1 VGVRETDT
9 EVADRVRD
17 LFADARRRDPSIF
30 AETEIDLPDNKIRDV
45 VQTIQEVGL
54 SLMPIDGLGHAFEH
68 FFSTIFRGDLGQYF
82 TRRELVRFMVAM
94 VEPNGQDFVI
104 DPTSGSGGF
113 LLEALMQ
120 VWRYIDLNFAG
131 QTDVERQKYDFAHE
145 NLFGIEANDILGR
158 VCQTNLLLHKD
169 GHTNIE
175 TNRTCL
181 DISFSNSQIRPD
193 GTLFTLVLGNP
204 PFGSDVE
211 EGDED
216 DLGSNTLG
224 AFELGRGRQK
234 IKSELVILERSFQF
248 LRPGGRLAMVVP
260 DGLLNNAGGESRTF
274 RRYWMHTARI
284 DAVVSLP
291 DHAFRKSGAQNK
303 TSILFAT
310 KFTEDEQSRFQQAY
324 AEEVNRLAQANEA
337 QPQLGSDVSSSVE
350 VESKDDNS
358 ELAAD
363 EKLME
368 LELSA
373 RAMQAVLRKSDYH
386 IFLAEADQIGYS
398 PAGAP
403 LADNDLNSIVNDMP
417 DAQDKDSILG
427 QYARVFRHAPATYRG
442 TEKPQCMAIRASD
455 LFTAHPTYRID
466 PKSHLFERE
475 QLSSA
480 PPGMKRVRLGEI
492 LQRREERVRPALEP
506 DREFLVPTLT
516 QEGDLTPREA
526 GQGNTQPAWFGQYF
540 KDNATWYRLHTENL
554 VYSRIDLWK
563 GCVTVVP
570 EEYDGAIVT
579 NEFPV
584 YEVDREQLDPH
595 YLKLVLRTAYFQH
608 AIRAITTGHSNR
620 RRTQADDFEN
630 LMIFV
635 PEDRDMQLAISEV
648 LRESEQAVVQQRMEY
663 RELSAALDNVIIGEV
678 QPEEFLSAHD
688 R

>member
-1 VGVRETDT
+1 
-9 EVADRVRD
+9 
-17 LFADARRRDPSIF
+17 
-30 AETEIDLPDNKIRDV
+30 
-45 VQTIQEVGL
+45 
-54 SLMPIDGLGHAFEH
+54 
-68 FFSTIFRGDLGQYF
+68 
-82 TRRELVRFMVAM
+82 
-94 VEPNGQDFVI
+94 
-104 DPTSGSGGF
+104 
-113 LLEALMQ
+113 MQ
-120 VWRYIDLNFAG
+120 VWRYIDTNFAG

-175 TNRTCL
+175 TNRSCL
-181 DISFSNSQIRPD
+181 DVSFSNPQIRPD

-211 EGDED
+211 EGDDD
-216 DLGSNTLG
+216 DLGSNTLE

-248 LRPGGRLAMVVP
+248 LRPGGRLAMVIP
-260 DGLLNNAGGESRTF
+260 DGLLNNAGGESRAF
-274 RRYWMHTARI
+274 RRYLMHTARI

-310 KFTEDEQSRFQQAY
+310 KFTEDKRSRFQRAY
-324 AEEVNRLAQANEA
+324 AEEVNRLTQANEA
-337 QPQLGSDVSSSVE
+337 QPQLGNGASTAIE
-350 VESKDDNS
+350 LESTDDGS
-358 ELAAD
+358 ELSAD
-363 EKLME
+363 ERLIG
-368 LELSA
+368 LEVPA
-373 RAMQAVLRKSDYH
+373 RAMQAVLSRSDHY

-403 LADNDLNSIVNDMP
+403 IADSDLYSVVHDTP
-417 DAQDKDSILG
+417 DAQDEDSILG
-427 QYARVFRHAPATYRG
+427 QYTRVFRHDPAAYRG

-455 LFTAHPTYRID
+455 HFTAHPTYRID
-466 PKSHLFERE
+466 PKFHLFERE
-475 QLSSA
+475 QLSSP
-480 PPGMKRVRLGEI
+480 PPGMQRVQLGEI
-492 LQRREERVRPALEP
+492 LQRREERVRSALEP

-516 QEGDLTPREA
+516 QEGELTPREA

-540 KDNATWYRLHTENL
+540 KEDSTWYRLHAEDL

-584 YEVDREQLDPH
+584 YEVDQEQLDPH
-595 YLKLVLRTAYFQH
+595 YLKLVLRTAYFQR

-630 LMIFV
+630 LTIFV
-635 PEDRDMQLAISEV
+635 PEDRDMQLAISDV
-648 LRESEQAVVQQRMEY
+648 LRESEQEVLAKRMEY
-663 RELSAALDNVIIGEV
+663 RALVAALDDVIVGDV
-678 QPEEFLSAHD
+678 QPSEFLSAHD
-688 R
+688 H